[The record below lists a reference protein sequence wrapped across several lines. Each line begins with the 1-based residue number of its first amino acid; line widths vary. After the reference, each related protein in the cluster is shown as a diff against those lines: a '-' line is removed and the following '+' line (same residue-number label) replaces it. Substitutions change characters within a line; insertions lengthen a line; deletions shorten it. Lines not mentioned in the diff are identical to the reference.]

1 MEKHSIV
8 WSWTQPYTAWQPL
21 TNPAQPQDEVIE
33 QKLQTQDLD
42 EARAVLAR
50 IMAL

>member
-8 WSWTQPYTAWQPL
+8 WSWTQPLLGWEPL
-21 TNPAQPQDEVIE
+21 EFEIRDFT
-33 QKLQTQDLD
+33 

>member
-1 MEKHSIV
+1 MENNSIR
-8 WSWTQPYTAWQPL
+8 WTVPYTAWQPMW
-21 TNPAQPQDEVIE
+21 NYAQTRDEVVE
-33 QKLQTQDLD
+33 QKLETEDLS

>member
-1 MEKHSIV
+1 MRKQRLIEVNSIR
-8 WSWTQPYTAWQPL
+8 WTQPLTGWEPL
-21 TNPAQPQDEVIE
+21 EFEIRDFT
-33 QKLQTQDLD
+33 